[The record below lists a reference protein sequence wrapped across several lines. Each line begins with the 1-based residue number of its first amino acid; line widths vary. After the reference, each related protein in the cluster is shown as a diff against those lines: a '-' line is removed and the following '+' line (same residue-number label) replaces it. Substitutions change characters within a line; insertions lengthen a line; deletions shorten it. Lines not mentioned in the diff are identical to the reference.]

1 MKKRMTAKVIP
12 VLKVMTKNDLEGI
25 KNSISRYLSMREHSK
40 SELAEKLLKKNYQ
53 SELIIRCIDEF
64 TEKGL
69 QSDYRYAESYIRSKF
84 NAHKGENFI
93 KMSLKNKGI
102 STDLINE
109 IMQGYDDQA
118 WLKQA
123 ISALEK
129 KAYKD
134 DLNESDQK
142 KKQNAFLNSRGFSFK
157 IIEKAINCY
166 WKL

>member
-1 MKKRMTAKVIP
+1 MKIRMRAKIIP
-12 VLKVMTKNDLEGI
+12 VPKVMSKNDLEGI

-40 SELAEKLLKKNYQ
+40 SELAEKLLKKNYE
-53 SELIIRCIDEF
+53 SDLIIRCIDEF
-64 TEKGL
+64 SEKGL

-84 NAHKGENFI
+84 NDHKGENFI
-93 KMSLKNKGI
+93 RMSLRNKGI
-102 STDLINE
+102 SSDLINE

-129 KAYKD
+129 KAFKS
-134 DLNESDQK
+134 DLDKSDQK
-142 KKQNAFLNSRGFSFK
+142 KKQNAFLSNRGFSFK
-157 IIEKAINCY
+157 VIEKAINSY

>member
-1 MKKRMTAKVIP
+1 MKKRMKAKVIP
-12 VLKVMTKNDLEGI
+12 VLKVMSKNDLENI

-64 TEKGL
+64 TEEGL

-84 NAHKGENFI
+84 NDHKGENFI
-93 KMSLKNKGI
+93 KLSLKNKGI

>member
-1 MKKRMTAKVIP
+1 MKKRMKAKVIP
-12 VLKVMTKNDLEGI
+12 VLKVMSKNDLENI

-84 NAHKGENFI
+84 NDHKGENFI
-93 KMSLKNKGI
+93 KLSLKNKGI